1 MATATSLT
9 LRALLSQAAARAT
22 LDKLAP
28 ITAGLTPAAKALAA
42 VAQARGNSGLTL
54 LVVPTDKDVESLVGA
69 ARVFYAAVEGAS
81 EADVERAVMPLP
93 SLRLDPYR
101 GIM

>member
-28 ITAGLTPAAKALAA
+28 VTAGLTPAAKALAA
-42 VAQARGNSGLTL
+42 VANARGTPALTL
-54 LVVPTDKDVESLVGA
+54 LVVPTDKDVESLVGD
-69 ARVFYAAVEGAS
+69 ARFFTRRS
-81 EADVERAVMPLP
+81 RARPRRMLSGQCCRFPR
-93 SLRLDPYR
+93 SRWTR
-101 GIM
+101 IAG